1 MRAVYSQLLTRVY
14 SDGESL
20 PVMLLVAQSGSQTG
34 FLQIHR
40 PETCYT
46 ASGYRLSALMPHAV
60 QIGRNCLGQTVSTQ
74 LRRARRACCLLDR
87 VGNQMP
93 MSWKNRSSLSR
104 TNPGIIPDAI
114 SLRLVGQQRWNA
126 ARAAMTSLSGR

>member
-1 MRAVYSQLLTRVY
+1 
-14 SDGESL
+14 
-20 PVMLLVAQSGSQTG
+20 MLLVAQSGSQTG

-60 QIGRNCLGQTVSTQ
+60 QIGPK
-74 LRRARRACCLLDR
+74 LLEANSLDATAGGPTEHVVYWTR

-93 MSWKNRSSLSR
+93 TSWKEQKFAVAEQNLQ
-104 TNPGIIPDAI
+104 GIIPDAI
-114 SLRLVGQQRWNA
+114 LIRVSSVSNDGDA
-126 ARAAMTSLSGR
+126 ARAAIDEFIGTLIASVPPNRRSVFLV